1 MESLP
6 LPTSN
11 EEEKLGIKQEKI
23 EAEEFPEDSEQP
35 YYPEVD
41 PAEYLEQVE
50 NEQKP
55 KKIKKQVKLVGHEI
69 EDDEDYKM
77 DLEDQPQNLKC
88 TKCDIATFSTGYEL
102 RKHRK
107 FCQPTHSCDICGLK
121 LDSKKELKKHY
132 KLMHKG
138 TENPFATPKKDS
150 ESWPCEQCGRV
161 MANKSSLNK
170 HLKTVHNMYVITP
183 ETLVKKCDKCQ
194 VEFNSA
200 LTMDEHFRTCI
211 SKQVTKICF
220 RHENSK

>member
-6 LPTSN
+6 LPTPLPAAAN
-11 EEEKLGIKQEKI
+11 EEERLGIKQEKI
-23 EAEEFPEDSEQP
+23 EAEDYPEDDQN
-35 YYPEVD
+35 YPDLD

-50 NEQKP
+50 SEQKP
-55 KKIKKQVKLVGHEI
+55 KKVKRPKYIGHEM
-69 EDDEDYKM
+69 DDEDYKM
-77 DLEDQPQNLKC
+77 DLDEPQNLKC
-88 TKCDIATFSTGYEL
+88 TKCDIATFTSGYEL

-107 FCQPTHSCDICGLK
+107 FCQPNFNCDVCGLK

-138 TENPFATPKKDS
+138 TENPFLTPKKDS
-150 ESWPCEQCGRV
+150 ESWPCDKCGRV

-194 VEFNSA
+194 VEFHSA
-200 LTMDEHFRTCI
+200 QSMDEHYRTCL
-211 SKQVTKICF
+211 SKQVKTLYFC
-220 RHENSK
+220 S

>member
-23 EAEEFPEDSEQP
+23 EAEEDPEDSEQT

-55 KKIKKQVKLVGHEI
+55 KKTKKLKLVGHEV

-88 TKCDIATFSTGYEL
+88 TKCDIATFTTGYEL

-107 FCQPTHSCDICGLK
+107 FCQPTHFCDICGLK
-121 LDSKKELKKHY
+121 LDLDRHIKQ
-132 KLMHKG
+132 
-138 TENPFATPKKDS
+138 A
-150 ESWPCEQCGRV
+150 
-161 MANKSSLNK
+161 
-170 HLKTVHNMYVITP
+170 HLKI
-183 ETLVKKCDKCQ
+183 KD
-194 VEFNSA
+194 
-200 LTMDEHFRTCI
+200 FR
-211 SKQVTKICF
+211 
-220 RHENSK
+220 